1 MTLVDTKSGDEVVI
15 ESAQLGRAA
24 QRRLWDLGLI
34 PGIRVKTISC
44 HPFRGPILVRVGEST
59 VAVGRGL
66 AGKIYVSKYTAN
78 EACDY

>member
-1 MTLVDTKSGDEVVI
+1 MTLIGTKPGDEVVI
-15 ESAQLGRAA
+15 ESAQVGKAA

-34 PGIRVKTISC
+34 PGTRITAMSC

-66 AGKIYVSKYTAN
+66 AEKIYIRKYTDN
-78 EACDY
+78 EAWDY